1 MPLAA
6 DSTEAAALKIGAEN
20 VDVPGEGAGRMDRA
34 VRARALH
41 VAAEVARRGRGRVR
55 DMTEALAGRTGDG
68 VTSRRKK
75 TFGAICGMC
84 CVTLLIS
91 CAVPTHKP
99 GGPPTPTPQ
108 HKGRDGML
116 HRRPS
121 TGPTR
126 GGTAWRGTAPGMG
139 PYQVGLASYYGRR
152 FHGRRTA
159 NGERFDMYGLTA
171 AHRVLP
177 LGSVIRVTNVSNGR
191 SVRVRINDR
200 GPYIRGRVIDLS
212 YAAAYR
218 LGMVRS
224 GLARVTIELVEGE

>member
-1 MPLAA
+1 MNQP
-6 DSTEAAALKIGAEN
+6 
-20 VDVPGEGAGRMDRA
+20 M
-34 VRARALH
+34 RARVLH
-41 VAAEVARRGRGRVR
+41 VPAEVVRRGSGRVKN
-55 DMTEALAGRTGDG
+55 MTEALVGRTANG
-68 VTSRRKK
+68 VKSRMKNTVRS
-75 TFGAICGMC
+75 ICWTC
-84 CVTLLIS
+84 SVTLLVS

-108 HKGRDGML
+108 HRGADGVL
-116 HRRPS
+116 HRKPS

-126 GGTAWRGTAPGMG
+126 DGTAWRGTAPGMR
-139 PYQVGLASYYGRR
+139 PYQIGLASYYGRR

-159 NGERFDMYGLTA
+159 NGERFDMYDLTA

-191 SVRVRINDR
+191 SVRVRVNDR

-224 GLARVTIELVEGE
+224 GLARVQIELVEGE